1 MATATANQP
10 EASSTFPPSLTW
22 SFSVSGTVTGTWTAT
37 LWSAPYYDGT
47 YVQLP
52 VVVGSTQVTGTTTTA
67 GTTVTYG
74 TPTTSYYYQVRVTGG
89 GITGTVTSTP
99 LYFYSPYQGP
109 QGVQGSQGIKGD
121 QGPTGITGPQ
131 GHQGLQGLMEIVD
144 FSGQNQVLTSYTD
157 TAHVKPN
164 PTFTFDGTVLAL
176 TGNMNASGAFATSA
190 GFTGPTVSTSGLI
203 YSGGFT
209 GPAANTI
216 NGIGIDPLSKNVS
229 AVGTLN
235 TSGTIATSAGFTGP
249 TVSASGLIR
258 SGGFTGPAANTING
272 IGIEPLTK
280 NVSAVGTL
288 NTSGTIATSAG
299 FTGPTVSTSGLIYSG
314 GFTGPAANTINGI
327 GIDPLTKNM
336 SAVGT
341 LNTSG
346 TIATSA
352 GFTGPT
358 VSTSGLIYSGG
369 FTGPAAN
376 TINGIGIDPLTKNMS
391 SVGTLNTSGRIT
403 SGAGVSVGGTMTGV
417 TTLNAS
423 GSIAT
428 SAGFTGPTVS
438 TSGLISSGG
447 GLAAGGA
454 ITGVSTLN
462 ASGSIATSA
471 GFTGPTVS
479 TSGLISSG
487 GGLAAGG
494 AITGVTT
501 LAMSGALSG
510 GTSIS
515 NSGNTQSSNFTTPTA
530 SSNNIGGVILN
541 ASAVTASSINNGS
554 STLTVSTPTGLN
566 SNSLTVQVGSGTGN
580 AITTPGTIQCG
591 AITSGGALALGANG
605 ITSGTHVPAANNL
618 YNLGSV
624 SAGWSTVYGG
634 TFSGN
639 ASGLTGSPN
648 ITVTALN
655 ASTANTTGGYFVNG
669 VQLNTNTLGA
679 ENFMVAGAIFSGT
692 LNTSY
697 DGVTWT
703 NQTTSGIGSGI
714 RGVAWNGYL
723 WVAVGASGGSGAVIT
738 SPDGVTWTTRTISG
752 TSLIHSVA
760 WNGSLWVCV
769 GGGSSLIN
777 TSPDGI
783 TWTGRTATGFGA
795 SFSTIYGV
803 TWSGSLWVA
812 VGSGGFTTSQIS
824 TSPDG
829 ITWTSRASI
838 SGSGFFAVAWNG
850 VELFAAGQN
859 LSSNLV
865 AYSTDG
871 ITWASGTITGGGD
884 TYRSVAWNGSLW
896 IIGGTLG
903 NVYTNTTPAAQT
915 TGWTSRSTG
924 VSGFVGAL
932 TWNGSLW
939 VAGGQ
944 TSGLATSVDG
954 ITWTART
961 SGAAVSGIGSLAS
974 RTRINNYVGSLFT
987 PGIIGSDR
995 IIITEATGTATVP
1008 TTANTMPTAPFE
1020 GIQVGSLTLKHNN
1033 APGQSSIVFPSAT
1046 NVGGDYGFITF
1057 MDDVSNAVQER
1068 ARLLIG
1074 LHNDLGEN
1082 GEAVVLMPFGGRVG
1096 IGQMNPAYQLDV
1108 TGDVRATS
1116 SFIGNLNG
1124 NAATSSSCSGN
1135 AATATTASFA
1145 NFLNHG
1151 TTFNTGN
1158 WYNTGEPTPYNRFY
1172 FAASGITYING
1183 SGLEFYTAG
1192 TPRVVITS
1200 TGLGINTT
1208 SAAPAYPLDVTGT
1221 TRSSNFL
1228 SRFYVVN
1235 VPTGQI
1241 GGIAA
1246 SNLIGSGAVAGIVR
1260 SFCYTTGSGGASN
1273 SEIVNASCYDLY
1285 VYRQGGA
1292 GIWAAQTITT
1302 TGGSPVPYWNTTNFT
1317 DPYPRY
1323 SVSYSNNT
1331 GTSQNFYI
1339 TYQVLSSF

>member
-327 GIDPLTKNM
+327 GIEPLTKNVSAVGTLNTSGTIATSAGFTGPTVSTSGLIYSGGFTGPAANTINGIGIDPLTKNM

-462 ASGSIATSA
+462 ASGTIATSA

-510 GTSIS
+510 GTTIS
-515 NSGNTQSSNFTTPTA
+515 NSDNTRSSNFTTPTA

-554 STLTVSTPTGLN
+554 STLTVSTPTGAN
-566 SNSLTVQVGSGTGN
+566 TASLTVQVGSGTGN

-648 ITVTALN
+648 ITV
-655 ASTANTTGGYFVNG
+655 
-669 VQLNTNTLGA
+669 
-679 ENFMVAGAIFSGT
+679 GT
-692 LNTSY
+692 
-697 DGVTWT
+697 V
-703 NQTTSGIGSGI
+703 
-714 RGVAWNGYL
+714 
-723 WVAVGASGGSGAVIT
+723 ASG
-738 SPDGVTWTTRTISG
+738 RLTIS
-752 TSLIHSVA
+752 
-760 WNGSLWVCV
+760 
-769 GGGSSLIN
+769 
-777 TSPDGI
+777 
-783 TWTGRTATGFGA
+783 
-795 SFSTIYGV
+795 
-803 TWSGSLWVA
+803 
-812 VGSGGFTTSQIS
+812 
-824 TSPDG
+824 
-829 ITWTSRASI
+829 
-838 SGSGFFAVAWNG
+838 
-850 VELFAAGQN
+850 
-859 LSSNLV
+859 
-865 AYSTDG
+865 
-871 ITWASGTITGGGD
+871 
-884 TYRSVAWNGSLW
+884 
-896 IIGGTLG
+896 
-903 NVYTNTTPAAQT
+903 
-915 TGWTSRSTG
+915 
-924 VSGFVGAL
+924 
-932 TWNGSLW
+932 
-939 VAGGQ
+939 
-944 TSGLATSVDG
+944 
-954 ITWTART
+954 
-961 SGAAVSGIGSLAS
+961 
-974 RTRINNYVGSLFT
+974 
-987 PGIIGSDR
+987 
-995 IIITEATGTATVP
+995 EATGTPTVTTTGVP
-1008 TTANTMPTAPFE
+1008 TAVLSPPGDAIMT
-1020 GIQVGSLTLKHNN
+1020 GSLTLAHNN
-1033 APGQSSIVFPSAT
+1033 QPGQSSIVFASAT
-1046 NVGGDYGFITF
+1046 NSNSDYGYITF
-1057 MDDVSNAVQER
+1057 MDDVSNLVSER
-1068 ARLLIG
+1068 NRLLIG
-1074 LHNDLGEN
+1074 VHNDVSEGSD
-1082 GEAVVLMPFGGRVG
+1082 AVVLMPFGGYVG
-1096 IGQMNPAYQLDV
+1096 IGQLFPAYTLDVTGNVRATTGFVGNLNGNVTGNISNSAAVRIYLGTTEYANFTTGGLNVTGINNNNGGITNAGNIVSCNTYIGSNIYGTFAYFQNSALNAGVGGNYAIMQDTVGSTFVNAASGRAISFRTSNNTVANITSTGLAINNADTAAAYALDV

-1116 SFIGNLNG
+1116 SFIGYLNG
-1124 NAATSSSCSGN
+1124 TAAI
-1135 AATATTASFA
+1135 A
-1145 NFLNHG
+1145 NFLDTG
-1151 TTFNTGN
+1151 TRFSTGN